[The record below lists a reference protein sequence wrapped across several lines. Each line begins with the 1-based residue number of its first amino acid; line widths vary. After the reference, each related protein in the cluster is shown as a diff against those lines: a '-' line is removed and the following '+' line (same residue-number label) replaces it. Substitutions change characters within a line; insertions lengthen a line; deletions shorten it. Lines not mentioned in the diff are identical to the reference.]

1 MTGKM
6 IRLFTIGFLLL
17 YSVLAHAQKAVATLD
32 RSTVAVGE
40 GVGFSI
46 SCENFQPLRLPS
58 LPPISGL
65 RISNSGS
72 GRSFQLGGGQQIS
85 TLTYNFIITANKIGT
100 YTIPGVSIQSNS
112 GSFKTE
118 SLKLR
123 VVAADSP
130 DNKSQV
136 SDYAFIRL
144 IPSKNKAY
152 VGEPI
157 PIEIQLFLQNGR
169 YNMPELNAEGFNL
182 TEYPEPRS
190 SRAQKGNAI
199 YEVRTFQ
206 TTATPVKAGNLKIG
220 PVKMDVVLKI
230 RQNQRRRSPFND
242 PFEGLLTRY
251 QDFPLKIEA
260 KAQNI
265 TVKPLPTEGR
275 PDDFNGA
282 VGQFSMTA
290 KTSPLEVTVGDP
302 VTINIELSGI
312 GTIES
317 LSLPQLKWPGFK
329 SYEPSISSKKNDQL
343 GLSGTKTFEQVIIPE
358 NETITEVPKIEVTY
372 FDPKTESYKA
382 VSQGPFT
389 LKVKP
394 SVKPNL
400 IPSTFMAE
408 SNSSD
413 LSEEKPQLSEI
424 LWIKY
429 EEGTLSHT
437 NPFIIRPSFWLLQ
450 SIPLLFF
457 IGALTWRRKKN
468 AFANNPKLRRQ
479 LHVEQITSK
488 ILAKLLKLA
497 EENKALE
504 FYIELAAVLREHL
517 GLKLEIPSE
526 GITCDSIDEPL
537 AKKNINPET
546 RETLRRLFTS
556 CDAASY
562 AASQSTA
569 ELRKCLNDLE
579 KVITDLK

>member
-1 MTGKM
+1 M
-6 IRLFTIGFLLL
+6 IRLFVISFLLTHVV
-17 YSVLAHAQKAVATLD
+17 YANAQRAVATLD

-46 SCENFQPLRLPS
+46 ACENFQPLRLPG
-58 LPPISGL
+58 LPAIPGL

-85 TLTYNFIITANKIGT
+85 TLTYNFLITANKTGT

-112 GSFKTE
+112 DSFKTQP
-118 SLKLR
+118 LKLR

-130 DNKSQV
+130 DNKNQI

-169 YNMPELNAEGFNL
+169 FNMPELTAEGFNL
-182 TEYPEPRS
+182 TEYPEPKS

-199 YEVRTFQ
+199 YQVRTFQ
-206 TTATPVKAGNLKIG
+206 TAATPVKAGKLNIG

-251 QDFPLKIEA
+251 QDVPVKIEA

-275 PDDFNGA
+275 PDNFNGA

-290 KTSPLEVTVGDP
+290 KASPLEVTVGDP
-302 VTINIELSGI
+302 VTINIELSGL

-317 LSLPQLKWPGFK
+317 LSLPKLELLGFK
-329 SYEPSISSKKNDQL
+329 SYEPSISSKRTDPL
-343 GLSGTKTFEQVIIPE
+343 GLTGIKAFEQVIIPE
-358 NETITEVPKIEVTY
+358 NETIKEVPKIEITY
-372 FDPKTESYKA
+372 FDPKTESYKIL
-382 VSQGPFT
+382 SQGPFP
-389 LKVKP
+389 LKVNP
-394 SVKPNL
+394 STKPNS

-408 SNSSD
+408 TDSSD
-413 LSEEKPQLSEI
+413 FADEKPKLSEI

-429 EEGTLSHT
+429 EEGTLSHAT
-437 NPFIIRPSFWLLQ
+437 PFVIRPAFWLLQ

-457 IGALTWRRKKN
+457 IGALNWRRKKN

-479 LHVEQITSK
+479 LQVEQITSK
-488 ILAKLLKLA
+488 TLAKLLKLA

-504 FYIELAAVLREHL
+504 FYIELATVLREHL
-517 GLKLEIPSE
+517 GLKLDIPSE

-537 AKKNINPET
+537 AQKSINAET
-546 RETLRRLFTS
+546 RVILRRLFTS

-569 ELRKCLNDLE
+569 ELRECLNDLK
-579 KVITDLK
+579 KVISDLK

>member
-1 MTGKM
+1 MV
-6 IRLFTIGFLLL
+6 
-17 YSVLAHAQKAVATLD
+17 YANAQRAVATLD

-46 SCENFQPLRLPS
+46 ACENFQPLRLPG
-58 LPPISGL
+58 LPAIPGL

-85 TLTYNFIITANKIGT
+85 TLTYNFLITANKTGT

-112 GSFKTE
+112 DSFKTQP
-118 SLKLR
+118 LKLR

-130 DNKSQV
+130 DNKNQI

-169 YNMPELNAEGFNL
+169 FNMPELTAEGFNL
-182 TEYPEPRS
+182 TEYPEPKS

-199 YEVRTFQ
+199 YQVRTFQ
-206 TTATPVKAGNLKIG
+206 TAATPVKAGKLNIG

-251 QDFPLKIEA
+251 QDVPVKIEA

-275 PDDFNGA
+275 PDNFNGA

-290 KTSPLEVTVGDP
+290 KASPLEVTVGDP
-302 VTINIELSGI
+302 VTINIELSGL

-317 LSLPQLKWPGFK
+317 LSLPKLELLGFK
-329 SYEPSISSKKNDQL
+329 SYEPSISSKRTDPL
-343 GLSGTKTFEQVIIPE
+343 GLTGIKAFEQVIIPE
-358 NETITEVPKIEVTY
+358 NETIKEVPKIEITY
-372 FDPKTESYKA
+372 FDPKTESYKIL
-382 VSQGPFT
+382 SQGPFP
-389 LKVKP
+389 LKVNP
-394 SVKPNL
+394 STKPNS

-408 SNSSD
+408 TDSSD
-413 LSEEKPQLSEI
+413 FADEKPKLSEI

-429 EEGTLSHT
+429 EEGTLSHAT
-437 NPFIIRPSFWLLQ
+437 PFVIRPAFWLLQ

-457 IGALTWRRKKN
+457 IGALNWRRKKN

-479 LHVEQITSK
+479 LQVEQITSK
-488 ILAKLLKLA
+488 TLAKLLKLA

-504 FYIELAAVLREHL
+504 FYIELATVLREHL
-517 GLKLEIPSE
+517 GLKLDIPSE

-537 AKKNINPET
+537 AQKSINAET
-546 RETLRRLFTS
+546 RVILRRLFTS

-569 ELRKCLNDLE
+569 ELRECLNDLK
-579 KVITDLK
+579 KVISDLK

>member
-1 MTGKM
+1 MV
-6 IRLFTIGFLLL
+6 
-17 YSVLAHAQKAVATLD
+17 YANAQRAVATLD

-46 SCENFQPLRLPS
+46 ACENFQPLRLPG
-58 LPPISGL
+58 LPAIPGL

-85 TLTYNFIITANKIGT
+85 TLTYNFLITANKTGT

-112 GSFKTE
+112 DSFKTQP
-118 SLKLR
+118 LKLR

-130 DNKSQV
+130 DNKNQI

-169 YNMPELNAEGFNL
+169 FNMPELTAEGFNL
-182 TEYPEPRS
+182 TEYPEPKS

-199 YEVRTFQ
+199 YQVRTFQ
-206 TTATPVKAGNLKIG
+206 TAATPVKAGKLNIG

-251 QDFPLKIEA
+251 QDVPVKIEA

-275 PDDFNGA
+275 PDNFNGA

-290 KTSPLEVTVGDP
+290 KASPLEVTVGDP
-302 VTINIELSGI
+302 VTINIELSGL

-317 LSLPQLKWPGFK
+317 LSLPKLELLGFK
-329 SYEPSISSKKNDQL
+329 SYEPSISSKRTDPL
-343 GLSGTKTFEQVIIPE
+343 GLTGIKAFEQVIIPE
-358 NETITEVPKIEVTY
+358 NETIKEVPKIEITY
-372 FDPKTESYKA
+372 FDPKTESYKIL
-382 VSQGPFT
+382 SQGPFP
-389 LKVKP
+389 LKVNP
-394 SVKPNL
+394 STKPNS

-408 SNSSD
+408 TDSSD
-413 LSEEKPQLSEI
+413 FADEKPKLSEI

-429 EEGTLSHT
+429 EEGTLSHAT
-437 NPFIIRPSFWLLQ
+437 PFVIRPAFWLLQ

-457 IGALTWRRKKN
+457 IGALNWRRKKN

-479 LHVEQITSK
+479 LQVEQITSK
-488 ILAKLLKLA
+488 TLAKLLKLA

-504 FYIELAAVLREHL
+504 FYIELATVLREHL
-517 GLKLEIPSE
+517 GLKLDIPSE

-537 AKKNINPET
+537 AQKSINAET
-546 RETLRRLFTS
+546 RVILRRLFTS

-569 ELRKCLNDLE
+569 ELRECLNNLK
-579 KVITDLK
+579 KVISDLK

>member
-1 MTGKM
+1 M
-6 IRLFTIGFLLL
+6 IRLFVISFLLTHVV
-17 YSVLAHAQKAVATLD
+17 YANAQRAVATLD

-46 SCENFQPLRLPS
+46 ACENFQPLRLPG
-58 LPPISGL
+58 LPAIPGL

-85 TLTYNFIITANKIGT
+85 TLTYNFLITANKTGT

-112 GSFKTE
+112 DSFKTQP
-118 SLKLR
+118 LKLR

-130 DNKSQV
+130 DNKNQI

-169 YNMPELNAEGFNL
+169 FNMPELTAEGFNL
-182 TEYPEPRS
+182 TEYPEPKS

-199 YEVRTFQ
+199 YQVRTFQ
-206 TTATPVKAGNLKIG
+206 TAATPVKAGKLNIG

-251 QDFPLKIEA
+251 QDVPVKIEA

-275 PDDFNGA
+275 PDNFNGA

-290 KTSPLEVTVGDP
+290 KASPLEVTVGDP
-302 VTINIELSGI
+302 VTINIELSGL

-317 LSLPQLKWPGFK
+317 LSLPKLELLGFK
-329 SYEPSISSKKNDQL
+329 SYEPSISSKRTDPL
-343 GLSGTKTFEQVIIPE
+343 GLTGIKAFEQVIIPE
-358 NETITEVPKIEVTY
+358 NETIKEVPKIEITY
-372 FDPKTESYKA
+372 FDPKTESYKIL
-382 VSQGPFT
+382 SQGPFP
-389 LKVKP
+389 LKVNP
-394 SVKPNL
+394 STKPNS

-408 SNSSD
+408 TDSSD
-413 LSEEKPQLSEI
+413 FADEKPKLSEI

-429 EEGTLSHT
+429 EEGTLSHAT
-437 NPFIIRPSFWLLQ
+437 PFVIRPAFWLLQ

-457 IGALTWRRKKN
+457 IGALNWRRKKN

-479 LHVEQITSK
+479 LQVEQITSK
-488 ILAKLLKLA
+488 TLAKLLKLA

-504 FYIELAAVLREHL
+504 FYIELATVLREHL
-517 GLKLEIPSE
+517 GLKLDIPSE

-537 AKKNINPET
+537 AQKSINAET
-546 RETLRRLFTS
+546 RVILRRLFTS

-569 ELRKCLNDLE
+569 ELRECLNNLK
-579 KVITDLK
+579 KVISDLK

>member
-1 MTGKM
+1 MV
-6 IRLFTIGFLLL
+6 
-17 YSVLAHAQKAVATLD
+17 YANAQRAVATLD

-46 SCENFQPLRLPS
+46 ACENFQPLRLPG
-58 LPPISGL
+58 LPAIPGL

-85 TLTYNFIITANKIGT
+85 TLTYNFLITANKTGT

-112 GSFKTE
+112 DSFKTQP
-118 SLKLR
+118 LKLR

-130 DNKSQV
+130 DNKNQI

-169 YNMPELNAEGFNL
+169 FNMPELTAEGFNL
-182 TEYPEPRS
+182 TEYPEPKS

-199 YEVRTFQ
+199 YQVRTFQ
-206 TTATPVKAGNLKIG
+206 TAATPVKAGKLNIG

-251 QDFPLKIEA
+251 QDVPVKIEA

-275 PDDFNGA
+275 PDNFNGA

-290 KTSPLEVTVGDP
+290 KASPLEVTVGDP
-302 VTINIELSGI
+302 VTINIELSGL

-317 LSLPQLKWPGFK
+317 LSLPKLELLGFK
-329 SYEPSISSKKNDQL
+329 SYEPSISSKRTDPL
-343 GLSGTKTFEQVIIPE
+343 GLTGIKAFEQVIIPE
-358 NETITEVPKIEVTY
+358 NETIKEVPKIEITY
-372 FDPKTESYKA
+372 FDPKTESYKIL
-382 VSQGPFT
+382 SQGPFP
-389 LKVKP
+389 LKVNP
-394 SVKPNL
+394 STKPNS

-408 SNSSD
+408 NDSSD
-413 LSEEKPQLSEI
+413 FADEKPKLSEI

-429 EEGTLSHT
+429 EEGTLSHAT
-437 NPFIIRPSFWLLQ
+437 PFVIRPAFWLLQ

-457 IGALTWRRKKN
+457 IGALNWRRKKN

-479 LHVEQITSK
+479 LQVEQITSK
-488 ILAKLLKLA
+488 TLAKLLKLA

-504 FYIELAAVLREHL
+504 FYIELATVLREHL
-517 GLKLEIPSE
+517 GLKLDIPSE

-537 AKKNINPET
+537 AQKSINAET
-546 RETLRRLFTS
+546 RVILRRLFTS

-569 ELRKCLNDLE
+569 ELRECLNNLK
-579 KVITDLK
+579 KVISDLK

>member
-1 MTGKM
+1 MV
-6 IRLFTIGFLLL
+6 
-17 YSVLAHAQKAVATLD
+17 YANAQRAVATLD

-46 SCENFQPLRLPS
+46 ACENFQPLRLPG
-58 LPPISGL
+58 LPAIPGL

-85 TLTYNFIITANKIGT
+85 TLTYNFLITANKTGT

-112 GSFKTE
+112 DSFKTQP
-118 SLKLR
+118 LKLR

-130 DNKSQV
+130 DNKNQI

-169 YNMPELNAEGFNL
+169 FNMPELTAEGFNL
-182 TEYPEPRS
+182 TEYPEPKS

-199 YEVRTFQ
+199 YQVRTFQ
-206 TTATPVKAGNLKIG
+206 TAATPVKAGKLNIG

-251 QDFPLKIEA
+251 QDVPVKIEA

-275 PDDFNGA
+275 PDNFNGA

-290 KTSPLEVTVGDP
+290 KASPLEVTVGDP
-302 VTINIELSGI
+302 VTINIELSGL

-317 LSLPQLKWPGFK
+317 LSLPKLELLGFK
-329 SYEPSISSKKNDQL
+329 SYEPSISSKRTDPL
-343 GLSGTKTFEQVIIPE
+343 GLTGIKAFEQVIIPE
-358 NETITEVPKIEVTY
+358 NETIKEVPKIEITY
-372 FDPKTESYKA
+372 FDPKTESYKIL
-382 VSQGPFT
+382 SQGPFP
-389 LKVKP
+389 LKVNP
-394 SVKPNL
+394 STKPNS

-408 SNSSD
+408 TDSSD
-413 LSEEKPQLSEI
+413 FADEKPKLSEI

-429 EEGTLSHT
+429 EEGTLSHAT
-437 NPFIIRPSFWLLQ
+437 PFVIRPAFWLLQ

-457 IGALTWRRKKN
+457 IGALNWRRKKN

-479 LHVEQITSK
+479 LQVEQITSK
-488 ILAKLLKLA
+488 TLAKLLKLA

-504 FYIELAAVLREHL
+504 FYIELATVLREHL
-517 GLKLEIPSE
+517 GLKLDIPSE

-537 AKKNINPET
+537 AQKSINAET
-546 RETLRRLFTS
+546 RIILRRLFTS

-569 ELRKCLNDLE
+569 ELRECLNDLK
-579 KVITDLK
+579 KVISDLK

>member
-1 MTGKM
+1 VV
-6 IRLFTIGFLLL
+6 
-17 YSVLAHAQKAVATLD
+17 YANAQRAVATLD

-46 SCENFQPLRLPS
+46 ACENFQPLRLPG
-58 LPPISGL
+58 LPAIPGL

-85 TLTYNFIITANKIGT
+85 TLTYNFLITANKTGT

-112 GSFKTE
+112 DSFKTQP
-118 SLKLR
+118 LKLR

-130 DNKSQV
+130 DNKNQI

-169 YNMPELNAEGFNL
+169 FNMPELTAEGFNL
-182 TEYPEPRS
+182 TEYPEPKS

-199 YEVRTFQ
+199 YQVRTFQ
-206 TTATPVKAGNLKIG
+206 TAATPVKAGKLNIG

-251 QDFPLKIEA
+251 QDVPVKIEA

-275 PDDFNGA
+275 PDNFNGA

-290 KTSPLEVTVGDP
+290 KASPLEVTVGDP
-302 VTINIELSGI
+302 VTINIELSGL

-317 LSLPQLKWPGFK
+317 LSLPKLELLGFK
-329 SYEPSISSKKNDQL
+329 SYEPSISSKRTDPL
-343 GLSGTKTFEQVIIPE
+343 GLTGIKAFEQVIIPE
-358 NETITEVPKIEVTY
+358 NETIKEVPKIEITY
-372 FDPKTESYKA
+372 FDPKTESYKIL
-382 VSQGPFT
+382 SQGPFP
-389 LKVKP
+389 LKVNP
-394 SVKPNL
+394 STKPNS

-408 SNSSD
+408 TDSSD
-413 LSEEKPQLSEI
+413 FADEKPKLSEI

-429 EEGTLSHT
+429 EEGTLSHAT
-437 NPFIIRPSFWLLQ
+437 PFVIRPAFWLLQ

-457 IGALTWRRKKN
+457 IGALNWRRKKN

-479 LHVEQITSK
+479 LQVEQITSK
-488 ILAKLLKLA
+488 TLAKLLKLA

-504 FYIELAAVLREHL
+504 FYIELATVLREHL
-517 GLKLEIPSE
+517 GLKLDIPSE

-537 AKKNINPET
+537 AQKSINAET
-546 RETLRRLFTS
+546 RVILRRLFTS

-569 ELRKCLNDLE
+569 ELRECLNNLK
-579 KVITDLK
+579 KVISDLK